1 MIIID
6 AQNVEWS
13 NVFGR
18 TDAYVSKD
26 GRLMIEGRY
35 IFNPTTKN
43 SDENDPWIE
52 HSIPGIPNDCMTLIA
67 LSWCDVPSDYLDC
80 QVRYIN
86 EDRENKLH
94 PDNLEF
100 IKPEPGNGMILPK
113 ATHSRT
119 YFRELHTGDIDD
131 CDYINLRKAMG
142 MEWEPLV
149 NLMDTNAVVEMGGY
163 RISCEKRL
171 VEDYSPTFQEV
182 ISLGTVIASY
192 KQMLL
197 GTFSSMEGLNSW
209 KKMRNQSNIDLLR
222 DIAHKREVFEN
233 IFKVYFKIDSRY
245 YVLLPD
251 DKVMLVDEPEF
262 IPITIVNVESG
273 RSMRYPGIIA
283 AAIELGIPNEK
294 LCSALEKREEEI
306 KGEPRYRLSI
316 R

>member
-6 AQNVEWS
+6 AQNVEWH
-13 NVFGR
+13 NLFGR
-18 TDAYVSKD
+18 VDAYVSKD
-26 GRLMIEGRY
+26 GRLMIEGEY

-119 YFRELHTGDIDD
+119 YFRELRTGDIDD
-131 CDYINLRKAMG
+131 SDYINLRKDMG
-142 MEWEPLV
+142 MEWEPLI
-149 NLMDTNAVVEMGGY
+149 NLLDNTAVVEMGGY

-182 ISLGTVIASY
+182 ISLGQLVVSY
-192 KQMLL
+192 KKILL
-197 GTFSSMEGLNSW
+197 GTFSSMEGLTFW
-209 KKMRNQSNIDLLR
+209 KTMLNQSNIDLLR
-222 DIAHKREVFEN
+222 DIANGRGVFKD
-233 IFKVYFKIDSRY
+233 IIKLYFKIDSIY
-245 YVLLPD
+245 YTLLPD
-251 DKVMLVDEPEF
+251 DKVAVVDEPELL
-262 IPITIVNVESG
+262 PTVITKVGEMG
-273 RSMRYPGIIA
+273 TMRYSSIIA
-283 AAIELGIPNEK
+283 ASSELGIPRDK
-294 LCSALEKREEEI
+294 LCSALERGQEEI
-306 KGEPRYRLSI
+306 KGETRYRLSI